1 MKLNHNE
8 EKSIKHLKELV
19 ETLKKQNLKL
29 KIENRNLL
37 SLKDVVSKLQEEKM
51 DLSRKLMEM
60 EGEAVLYKDTNDMN
74 DEMLYN
80 PRRGSRF
87 STISLKESYQ
97 KIPSSSSKDV
107 KKYKFKITKDNFSII
122 SKNNL
127 REKIDLYK
135 NEIIKKDKIIA
146 QLKLEKNKNI
156 SNLLTIKKNKFDL
169 KEINDSISDENESR
183 SNLENN
189 IYKEIENILVEK
201 RNFVIQTLTK
211 ENFSFDIIKK
221 NNDNINQKFGLNE
234 NNIEQILEIIRQ
246 RKKKVEMTKKYL
258 EEKINFC

>member
-37 SLKDVVSKLQEEKM
+37 SLKDVISKLQEEKM

-80 PRRGSRF
+80 PRRGSRV

-127 REKIDLYK
+127 REEIDLYK

-156 SNLLTIKKNKFDL
+156 SNILNIKKKKFDL
-169 KEINDSISDENESR
+169 KEINDSISDENENESR
-183 SNLENN
+183 ANLKNN

-258 EEKINFC
+258 EEKMI